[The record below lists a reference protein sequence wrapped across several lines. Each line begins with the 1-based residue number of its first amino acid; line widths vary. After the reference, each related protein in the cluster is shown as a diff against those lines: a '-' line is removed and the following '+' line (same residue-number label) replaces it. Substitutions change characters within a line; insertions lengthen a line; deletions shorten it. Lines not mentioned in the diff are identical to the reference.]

1 MIHHFI
7 NKKHLKILWALPYSC
22 PRCLLKSATVTSFSQ
37 LHLSRNSGSGWSPD
51 REWRAALPPRFKGNI
66 SSHMKFI
73 NCAMFPENKT
83 GKCFYHFPPSGNS
96 SQKYYLQINAPKTQ
110 AMTVGP
116 VPYRCIYSL
125 DNHEVDANDTLKIL
139 GVTLDRKLNFVA
151 HVSEQVKKACAK
163 ASALWRIRR
172 FITLDVMCRLFKA
185 YILPHLGYCCP
196 LLLGVGRDQVKN

>member
-7 NKKHLKILWALPYSC
+7 NKKHLKNLWALPYSC

-37 LHLSRNSGSGWSPD
+37 LHLSRNSGSGWSLD
-51 REWRAALPPRFKGNI
+51 RGWRAALPPRFKGNI

-73 NCAMFPENKT
+73 NCAMFPDNKT

-116 VPYRCIYSL
+116 VPYRCNFSL

-139 GVTLDRKLNFVA
+139 AVTLDRKLNFVA
-151 HVSEQVKKACAK
+151 HVSEQVKKACTK

-185 YILPHLGYCCP
+185 YILPHLEYCCP
-196 LLLGVGRDQVKN
+196 LLLGVGRDQVEN

>member
-37 LHLSRNSGSGWSPD
+37 LHLSRNSGSGWSLD

-172 FITLDVMCRLFKA
+172 FITLDVMCCLFKA
-185 YILPHLGYCCP
+185 YILPHLEYCLP
-196 LLLGVGRDQVKN
+196 LLLGVGRDQVEN

>member
-7 NKKHLKILWALPYSC
+7 NKKHLKNLWALPYSC

-172 FITLDVMCRLFKA
+172 FITLDVMCCLFKA
-185 YILPHLGYCCP
+185 YILPHLEYCRP
-196 LLLGVGRDQVKN
+196 LLLGVGRDQVEN

>member
-1 MIHHFI
+1 
-7 NKKHLKILWALPYSC
+7 
-22 PRCLLKSATVTSFSQ
+22 
-37 LHLSRNSGSGWSPD
+37 
-51 REWRAALPPRFKGNI
+51 
-66 SSHMKFI
+66 
-73 NCAMFPENKT
+73 MFPENKT

-116 VPYRCIYSL
+116 VPYRCNFSL

-139 GVTLDRKLNFVA
+139 AVTLDRKLNFVA
-151 HVSEQVKKACAK
+151 HVSEQVKKACTK

-185 YILPHLGYCCP
+185 YILPHLEYCCP
-196 LLLGVGRDQVKN
+196 LLLGVGRDQVEN

>member
-7 NKKHLKILWALPYSC
+7 NKKQLKNLWALPYSC

-37 LHLSRNSGSGWSPD
+37 LHLSRNSGSGWSLD
-51 REWRAALPPRFKGNI
+51 RGWRAALPPRFKGNI

-73 NCAMFPENKT
+73 NCAMFPDNKT

-116 VPYRCIYSL
+116 VPYRCNFSL

-151 HVSEQVKKACAK
+151 HVSEHMPKPLRYGGFA
-163 ASALWRIRR
+163 
-172 FITLDVMCRLFKA
+172 
-185 YILPHLGYCCP
+185 G
-196 LLLGVGRDQVKN
+196 LLL